1 MASPPLAPDLSTRP
15 LHLVVE
21 RAMKASPVELYWA
34 WTEQFDRWF
43 AEPGTVLMEPKVD
56 TAFYFETHHG
66 GFRAPYY
73 GRFLQL
79 EVERLV
85 EMTWVSPGTK
95 GTETVITVE
104 LAPEANGTRLTLTHA
119 GFPDAESQ
127 HAHEEIWPAMLAE
140 LDAQLT

>member
-1 MASPPLAPDLSTRP
+1 MSIISPPDLSSRP

-21 RAMKASPVELYWA
+21 RAMRASPVELYWA

-56 TAFYFETHHG
+56 TVFYMETHHG

-73 GRFLQL
+73 GRFMRLD
-79 EVERLV
+79 VERLV
-85 EMTWVSPGTK
+85 EMTWVSLGTK
-95 GTETVITVE
+95 GTETVITVA
-104 LAPEANGTRLTLTHA
+104 LSPEASGTRLTLTHA
-119 GFPDAESQ
+119 GFPDAESLK
-127 HAHEEIWPAMLAE
+127 AHEEVWPALLAE

>member
-1 MASPPLAPDLSTRP
+1 MTRNPLAPDLSTRP
-15 LHLVVE
+15 LRLVAEQV
-21 RAMKASPVELYWA
+21 MKASPVELYWA

-56 TAFYFETHHG
+56 TAFYLETHHD

-85 EMTWVSPGTK
+85 EMTWVSLGTK
-95 GTETVITVE
+95 GVETVITVT
-104 LAPEANGTRLTLTHA
+104 LSPEANGTRLTLTHA
-119 GFPDAESQ
+119 GFPDEESLK
-127 HAHEEIWPAMLAE
+127 AHEAIWPAMLAE